1 MGAYTE
7 LASAQWESY
16 LHGTELDAM
25 NALRRWHSYRQ
36 VPLGC
41 CLQLGQA

>member
-7 LASAQWESY
+7 PAPAQWESY